1 MKSFVK
7 YLAVPAILLSAAVT
21 VRAQQSEEK
30 PEQLSST
37 EIAKR
42 VALLDKQAED
52 DAMQIAHLQAVA
64 RKEKDVVKLTCVND
78 VLVQFKAQQNLFET
92 ARTQYDAAGA
102 TGDSFGQ
109 ISDAGAEMKKLRGEA
124 EACVGVP
131 DLYKQESDVLVTH
144 PDFPDDPTIED
155 PFEPEVEPVAYASP
169 FG

>member
-7 YLAVPAILLSAAVT
+7 FLAIPAVLLSAAVT

-42 VALLDKQAED
+42 VALLDQQVTD
-52 DAMQIAHLQAVA
+52 DARQIVHLQAVA
-64 RKEKDVVKLTCVND
+64 RKAKDVVKLSCFND
-78 VLVQFKAQQNLFET
+78 VFVQLKALQNLFDSAHTQFEDTGAAT
-92 ARTQYDAAGA
+92 AYGPISEAGA
-102 TGDSFGQ
+102 A
-109 ISDAGAEMKKLRGEA
+109 IKKLRGDA

-144 PDFPDDPTIED
+144 PDFPDDPTTAD
-155 PFEPEVEPVAYASP
+155 PFAPEVEPVIYASP
-169 FG
+169 YG